1 LGVSFIPEDRLRM
14 GVALDFT
21 VAENLIMNSYSKSP
35 FAFNWFMP
43 FRKKWFLHQKE
54 IMNYADRLISEYDI
68 KTPSKETLV
77 KNLSGGNI
85 QRVILA
91 RELSKNPRFLIAAQP
106 TRGLDVGA
114 TEFIRNKIMEQ
125 KSKGPAILL
134 ISEDLDEIMTM
145 SDRIAVMYKGK
156 IAGIIKATEAEIG
169 EIGLMMA
176 GAKQMPIQEM

>member
-1 LGVSFIPEDRLRM
+1 LGAGFIPEDRLSM
-14 GVALDFT
+14 GVALDFSIS
-21 VAENLIMNSYSKSP
+21 ENLIMNSYSKSP
-35 FAFNWFMP
+35 FAFKWFIP
-43 FRKKWFLHQKE
+43 FKKKWFLNKKE
-54 IMNYADRLISEYDI
+54 IMDYADKLILEYNI
-68 KTPSKETLV
+68 ITPNKETLV

-91 RELSKNPRFLIAAQP
+91 RELSRNPRFLIAAQP

-125 KSKGPAILL
+125 KSKRPAILL
-134 ISEDLDEIMTM
+134 ISEDLDEIMSM

-156 IAGIIKATEAEIG
+156 IVGIIESKEADIN

-176 GAKQMPIQEM
+176 GAKQIPIQED